1 MLSEGTSLTGG
12 RRDQILAVSAI
23 PAKLTQVA
31 AELLNQYVVTYSRPE
46 MLIPPEKVEVSVN
59 RPDVTVRATKVAP
72 GR

>member
-1 MLSEGTSLTGG
+1 
-12 RRDQILAVSAI
+12 
-23 PAKLTQVA
+23 
-31 AELLNQYVVTYSRPE
+31 LLNQYVVTYSRPE